1 MTTGGSRWIER
12 CTGTGTSWTRTGR
25 DGEELW
31 LYRSAQGWQWGVF
44 AGYGGMDY
52 RRIAHSGM
60 TREEWDAFRAI
71 PANWPDA
78 RAVVRGVRAI
88 ILSGFMPCGICGERE
103 YVDGDEHQ
111 CVTVDHICERA
122 DGGDN
127 WPGNLQPAHR
137 ICNVR
142 KGNAAKR
149 RRRNAA

>member
-1 MTTGGSRWIER
+1 MNWIER
-12 CTGTGTSWTRTGR
+12 CTGHGTSWERTRD
-25 DGEELW
+25 DGEVLW
-31 LYRSAQGWQWGVF
+31 LYRTVKGYQWGVF
-44 AGYGGMDY
+44 AGYGGPDY
-52 RRIAHSGM
+52 RRLAHSGM
-60 TREEWDAFRAI
+60 TREEWDDFRVQ

-88 ILSGFMPCGICGERE
+88 ILSGLMPCGICGSAE
-103 YVDGDEHQ
+103 YIEGDEYQ
-111 CVTVDHICERA
+111 RVTVDHIVERR

-142 KGNAAKR
+142 KGNAAMR